1 MSLWSGKL
9 KSINSVWSLEKFGRI
24 RLSKHFFMRDFLYS
38 EIGSFYKIT
47 NIPDDPK
54 LAIAAGE
61 KFCQELLDPIFET
74 FGNVIV
80 RSAYRASAINKFG
93 NENGLNCASNEKNF
107 AGHIW
112 DKRDNEGRMGACA
125 SIVIPWFSDQYEY
138 GRDWRDLAWWL
149 HDHLP
154 YSAIYFFPI
163 RAAFNLTWRENSER
177 TISSYIAPKGKL
189 LRSGSEPDA
198 SIEVRTKRYA
208 DFPVF
213 RGINYPRIPE
223 RWP

>member
-1 MSLWSGKL
+1 M
-9 KSINSVWSLEKFGRI
+9 KSINSIRSLEKFGRI
-24 RLSKHFFMRDFLYS
+24 RLSKHFFMRDFLHS
-38 EIGSFYKIT
+38 EIGNFYKIP

-61 KFCQELLDPIFET
+61 KLCQELLDPIFET

-80 RSAYRASAINKFG
+80 RSAYRAPAVNEFG
-93 NENGLNCASNEKNF
+93 NKNGLNCAMNDKNF

-112 DKRDNEGRMGACA
+112 DKRDSKGRMGACA
-125 SIVIPWFSDQYEY
+125 SIVIPWFSDQYEH
-138 GRDWRDLAWWL
+138 GRDWHDLAWWL

-163 RAAFNLTWRENSER
+163 RAAFNLTWRESPER

-189 LRSGSEPDA
+189 LRSGSKPDA
-198 SIEVRTKRYA
+198 SIEVRAKRYA
-208 DFPVF
+208 DFPKF
-213 RGINYPRIPE
+213 QGIDYPRISE
-223 RWP
+223 RWS